1 MVVIGVL
8 VTVGPSTE
16 GLAAEGMPLKVAY
29 EKILTDKSTVALVA
43 AENARLIVVE
53 LVTEEM
59 VRNAAAELASPGVP
73 TPFCRCVEEDG
84 KRVYVVGYTNNDGS
98 EVIRDRGNFG
108 PLAESDLHFLECELL
123 ARTVLTAA
131 LGIDKEG

>member
-59 VRNAAAELASPGVP
+59 VRTRVTLGTAWLITGVP
-73 TPFCRCVEEDG
+73 HLGGRRFFASHAGTRDAPMWIR
-84 KRVYVVGYTNNDGS
+84 TNQGS
-98 EVIRDRGNFG
+98 VR
-108 PLAESDLHFLECELL
+108 L
-123 ARTVLTAA
+123 
-131 LGIDKEG
+131 